1 MMQST
6 NKERQVSLFRNG
18 RNQAIR
24 IPRDFELHGN
34 KAIIRKIGNQLI
46 IEELKQAN
54 IIEFLD
60 SLEPLDIDFPNIDNK
75 LPPLDDI
82 EL

>member
-1 MMQST
+1 MQPVT
-6 NKERQVSLFRNG
+6 EERQVSLFRNG

-24 IPRDFELHGN
+24 IPREFELKG
-34 KAIIRKIGNQLI
+34 KQATIRKQGNRLI
-46 IEELKQAN
+46 IEEVKQLN
-54 IIEFLD
+54 LIELLD
-60 SLEPLDIDFPNIDNK
+60 SLEPLDINFPDADID